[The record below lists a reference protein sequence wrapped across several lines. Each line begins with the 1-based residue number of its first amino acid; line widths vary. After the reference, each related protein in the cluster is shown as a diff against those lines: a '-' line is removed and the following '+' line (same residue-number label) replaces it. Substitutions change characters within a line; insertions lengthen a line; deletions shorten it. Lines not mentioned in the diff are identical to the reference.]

1 MKSIIPFFGHSFAYV
16 AHFMIFGGFW
26 IPTQSDAVASG
37 LATNLPP
44 IPLIKSII
52 RFFNN
57 SNLHAIISTSL
68 LINLHWVKKFYFA
81 IKKFLTMLFLI
92 GQPFQSLAIIQ
103 LHALSLLQKAL
114 QIREQFFLYMVL
126 GTLVITPLGPY
137 TARNYLWLELCFV
150 KEIRRVIE
158 WLIEIK
164 TADQHFY
171 KFLLMQQ
178 NKFFILNVN

>member
-1 MKSIIPFFGHSFAYV
+1 
-16 AHFMIFGGFW
+16 
-26 IPTQSDAVASG
+26 
-37 LATNLPP
+37 
-44 IPLIKSII
+44 
-52 RFFNN
+52 
-57 SNLHAIISTSL
+57 
-68 LINLHWVKKFYFA
+68 
-81 IKKFLTMLFLI
+81 MLFLI

-158 WLIEIK
+158 
-164 TADQHFY
+164 
-171 KFLLMQQ
+171 
-178 NKFFILNVN
+178 